1 MSGTLAYKIWRLSN
15 RNKTWKRF
23 LSERQTF
30 VDSLQSTVEED
41 PIVDENG
48 CVMIHPI
55 LATRLR
61 AWCSV
66 EYEVS
71 LYAQIFR
78 ENITDLV
85 SHPMILSSKL
95 GIRRGDSTESK
106 ASCLR
111 LLWLRTGGIG
121 IDNHLPWKIERTSR
135 SSSFDIHMSIR

>member
-1 MSGTLAYKIWRLSN
+1 MSGYSDAYKICSDCPN

-78 ENITDLV
+78 KNITDLV
-85 SHPMILSSKL
+85 SHP
-95 GIRRGDSTESK
+95 
-106 ASCLR
+106 
-111 LLWLRTGGIG
+111 
-121 IDNHLPWKIERTSR
+121 IDI
-135 SSSFDIHMSIR
+135 IV